1 MNEST
6 PLVGSRSFKAPSP
19 WYPIMTMMLVAFSGG
34 ALFAPHVQ
42 FYTEIFC
49 YIHYNGKNIP
59 IQDCSIPPVQKM
71 VSRAQAII
79 MFLTYASTLISA
91 GYYGRLS
98 DRKGRT
104 LVLRI
109 STLGSLFY
117 VTCDLL
123 TAKYYRSIGISLLF
137 LGPLVR
143 GLLVGESVLMAAVQ
157 AYIADCTLADSRTVV
172 FARLMASL
180 FIGSAIGPF
189 VSSLILKHTGSL
201 VYVFYIAFF
210 VDLVNVIYTTFLIPE
225 SFDLSRFQDQ
235 RRAPV
240 SFWQKL
246 NVFSALGIIIRNQS
260 ASMAPYALVWIALA
274 DFLLALVRRPPTLI
288 YAMLKFKWTAY
299 EGSLY
304 YTCAS
309 LMKLLIMI
317 GVLPFLSSLFKK
329 GRTFDIWMMRI
340 GIGIDAVCLALSGI
354 ATNVKVFTIAGM
366 LQSFSMLAQPSI
378 RGLITTMVNRNQVG
392 ELLGAIAILD
402 SIASKQNFTCNEC

>member
-1 MNEST
+1 
-6 PLVGSRSFKAPSP
+6 
-19 WYPIMTMMLVAFSGG
+19 
-34 ALFAPHVQ
+34 
-42 FYTEIFC
+42 
-49 YIHYNGKNIP
+49 
-59 IQDCSIPPVQKM
+59 
-71 VSRAQAII
+71 
-79 MFLTYASTLISA
+79 
-91 GYYGRLS
+91 
-98 DRKGRT
+98 
-104 LVLRI
+104 
-109 STLGSLFY
+109 SLFY

-189 VSSLILKHTGSL
+189 VST
-201 VYVFYIAFF
+201 FF

-402 SIASKQNFTCNEC
+402 SIASINTLYGSTVSAMPNLTFFVCSFIASCSCLAAFLVKRSAPSLDNGVGFP